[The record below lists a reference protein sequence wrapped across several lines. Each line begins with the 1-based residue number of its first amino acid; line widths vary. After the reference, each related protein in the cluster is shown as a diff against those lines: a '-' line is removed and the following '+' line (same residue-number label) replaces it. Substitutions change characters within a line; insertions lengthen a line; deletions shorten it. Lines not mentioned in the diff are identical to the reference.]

1 MEREERGE
9 REEGG
14 ECVWNVGCIYI
25 YIHNC
30 RTTFIENIY
39 HLVSC
44 SCPEGRRS
52 GYVCTWTDLHHV
64 N

>member
-1 MEREERGE
+1 MERGLEKRGE
-9 REEGG
+9 SVCV
-14 ECVWNVGCIYI
+14 ECWVHI

-44 SCPEGRRS
+44 SCHEG
-52 GYVCTWTDLHHV
+52 GKIEKTKQAKWVCMHLD
-64 N
+64 